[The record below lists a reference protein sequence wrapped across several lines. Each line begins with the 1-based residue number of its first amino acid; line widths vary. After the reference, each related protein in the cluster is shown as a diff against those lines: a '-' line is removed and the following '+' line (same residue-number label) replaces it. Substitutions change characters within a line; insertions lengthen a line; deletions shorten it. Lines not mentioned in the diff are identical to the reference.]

1 MNKPASVAI
10 RELENNIENCINSS
24 GLPPIIVEMVLR
36 GYYIQIKEMAKNQTE
51 NENASYKKSLR
62 ESLEDKAISKET
74 KEKTKN

>member
-36 GYYIQIKEMAKNQTE
+36 GYYIQIKEMAKKQIE
-51 NENASYKKSLR
+51 QEEAAFKS
-62 ESLEDKAISKET
+62 EVSEDGK
-74 KEKTKN
+74 

>member
-51 NENASYKKSLR
+51 QEEAAFKS
-62 ESLEDKAISKET
+62 EVSKDG
-74 KEKTKN
+74 K